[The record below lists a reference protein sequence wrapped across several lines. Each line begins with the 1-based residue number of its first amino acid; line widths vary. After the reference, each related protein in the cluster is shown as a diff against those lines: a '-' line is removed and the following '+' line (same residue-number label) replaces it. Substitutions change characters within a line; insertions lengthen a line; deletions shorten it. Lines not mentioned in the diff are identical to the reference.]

1 MLYKD
6 LAAQQV
12 SSQVPRA
19 TQAYRIGQ
27 RIEGLRPVQKFN
39 EFQQGIAGRPPTEK
53 EMQTGERLRS
63 RIVANPRFQKLQQRG
78 MDIQQK
84 QMERQMKMQPQPQ
97 QDNQAQLMQQVAQE
111 QQAKQAAL
119 QSQQQAQ
126 QAQQQQAQQQNSNMP
141 QQVGGKAASAMG
153 LGYAKGGYVKGMIVN
168 KGVGASMKPHN
179 VFGSKG
185 KK

>member
-1 MLYKD
+1 
-6 LAAQQV
+6 
-12 SSQVPRA
+12 
-19 TQAYRIGQ
+19 
-27 RIEGLRPVQKFN
+27 
-39 EFQQGIAGRPPTEK
+39 
-53 EMQTGERLRS
+53 
-63 RIVANPRFQKLQQRG
+63 
-78 MDIQQK
+78 
-84 QMERQMKMQPQPQ
+84 MKMQPQPQ

-126 QAQQQQAQQQNSNMP
+126 QAQQAQQQNSNMP